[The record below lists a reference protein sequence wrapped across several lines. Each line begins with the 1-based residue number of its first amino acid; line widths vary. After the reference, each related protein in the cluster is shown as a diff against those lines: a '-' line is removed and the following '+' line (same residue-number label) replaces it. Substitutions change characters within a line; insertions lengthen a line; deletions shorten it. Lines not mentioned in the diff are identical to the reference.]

1 MPYKNWRFINYWI
14 IFLINY
20 YNSHNIPKLYYK
32 FIKTICVCVC
42 VLVAQRPKEEK
53 KKVDLVFFFF
63 FLIKNEDFFFQGLT
77 CILIR
82 PLTSYTNHITH
93 GVQVL
98 PSNYSIYHL
107 WVDPLLPPRYLTTF
121 TQKIKNKFKKK
132 TLF

>member
-1 MPYKNWRFINYWI
+1 M
-14 IFLINY
+14 
-20 YNSHNIPKLYYK
+20 
-32 FIKTICVCVC
+32 CVC

-93 GVQVL
+93 GVQGL

-107 WVDPLLPPRYLTTF
+107 WVDPLLPPLYLTTF
-121 TQKIKNKFKKK
+121 TQKIKNKLKKK
-132 TLF
+132 LYFKIYLNKSHIY